1 MSKFL
6 FQRMSAFRERQISV
20 IFYDLQLALSSKG
33 TAHSIIPFTIAN
45 NFVTLQRMEIYEA
58 LLINYILI
66 VHLKYVYAMPT
77 SI

>member
-1 MSKFL
+1 M
-6 FQRMSAFRERQISV
+6 